1 MSNVSTVFARSAR
14 KIAGAV
20 APHAN
25 TDHLLR
31 SVSLDRDALNDSS
44 LRIPYADMM
53 LLSEHAAR
61 MTKDAAFGLHVGEHV
76 DQHEYGVVGQSIT
89 TSGTLGQALRSLVRY
104 LPIWT
109 NVGVFTL
116 DIEGS
121 VAHFQWEYS
130 DTSLPEPRHDCEMS
144 MATVARFNRLTT
156 GSSWTP
162 REVWF
167 RHAKPRDTSE
177 HSRIFRAPV
186 RFGMPTN
193 AVLLNTALL
202 DLPLE
207 NAGPI
212 SHSVITAIAEQLLA
226 QTSGEANF
234 SQNVLS
240 LIRQR
245 LNHGEFDVDDVAR
258 HFGISRRSYQRRL
271 KQESSSHRRLVQ
283 QARYELSQ
291 HLLLDAHMT
300 ATETAHAL
308 GYAEHSVFHRAF
320 RRWHGV
326 PPGAYGRGCSLA
338 IKL

>member
-1 MSNVSTVFARSAR
+1 MSNVSTVFAISAR
-14 KIAGAV
+14 KIADAV
-20 APHAN
+20 APRAN

-31 SVSLDRDALNDSS
+31 SVSLDRDALDDSS

-61 MTKDAAFGLHVGEHV
+61 MTKDSAFGLHVGEHV
-76 DQHEYGVVGQSIT
+76 DQHEYGVVGYSVT
-89 TSGTLGQALRSLVRY
+89 TSSTLGQALRSLIRY

-109 NVGVFTL
+109 NVGIFKL
-116 DIEGS
+116 DMDGS

-130 DTSLPEPRHDCEMS
+130 DPSLPEPRHDCEMS

-156 GSSWTP
+156 GSAWTP

-193 AVLLNTALL
+193 AVLLDTVLL

-207 NAGPI
+207 NAKPV
-212 SHSVITAIAEQLLA
+212 SHSAITAMAEQLLMHTA
-226 QTSGEANF
+226 REASF
-234 SQNVLS
+234 SRSVLS
-240 LIRQR
+240 FIRQR
-245 LNHGEFDVDDVAR
+245 LAHGECDVEALAQ
-258 HFGISRRSYQRRL
+258 HFGVSRRTYQRQL
-271 KQESSSHRRLVQ
+271 QQEGSSHRSLVQ
-283 QARYELSQ
+283 QVRRELSQ

-300 ATETAHAL
+300 ATETAQAL

-320 RRWHGV
+320 QRWHGI
-326 PPGAYGRGCSLA
+326 PPGAFGRS
-338 IKL
+338 

>member
-1 MSNVSTVFARSAR
+1 MSNVSTVFAISAR
-14 KIAGAV
+14 KIAAAV
-20 APHAN
+20 APCAN

-31 SVSLDRDALNDSS
+31 SVSLDRDALDDSS

-61 MTKDAAFGLHVGEHV
+61 MTKDCAFGLHVGDHV
-76 DQHEYGVVGQSIT
+76 DQHEYGLVGYSVT
-89 TSGTLGQALRSLVRY
+89 TSSTLGQALRSLMRY

-109 NVGVFTL
+109 NVGVFKL
-116 DIEGS
+116 DFEGS
-121 VAHFQWEYS
+121 IAHFQWEYS
-130 DTSLPEPRHDCEMS
+130 DSSLPEPRHDCEMS

-156 GSSWTP
+156 GSTWTP

-186 RFGMPTN
+186 RFRMPSN
-193 AVLLNTALL
+193 AVLLDTALL

-207 NAGPI
+207 NARPF
-212 SHSVITAIAEQLLA
+212 SHAAITALAEQLLVQA
-226 QTSGEANF
+226 AGEASF
-234 SQNVLS
+234 SQSVLS
-240 LIRQR
+240 SIRQR
-245 LNHGEFDVDDVAR
+245 LSYGEFDVDTLAR
-258 HFGISRRSYQRRL
+258 HFGVSRRTYQRLL
-271 KQESSSHRRLVQ
+271 KHEGSSHRNLVQ
-283 QARYELSQ
+283 QVRRELSQ

-320 RRWHGV
+320 QRWHGL
-326 PPGAYGRGCSLA
+326 PPGGFRGS
-338 IKL
+338 